1 VLSLE
6 DASTVSELFTE
17 LASGT
22 RCAILISLNKKTS
35 RISSLARELEITAQ
49 DAFRNINRLL
59 ETGLVR
65 RSGGG
70 EAGSSAFQLTELGRL
85 VIKQI
90 PYFVAVNKHRKFFED
105 HTIKDIPDKFIQRIG
120 ALQNCEVVENVTP
133 VFERLKKLESGAKEY
148 LRIMISQAWPE
159 EGKILAERAV
169 NGVEVCVIFGRN
181 TVFPKEVIE
190 TIIPTI
196 DGLQKSGKIK
206 GKMLDT
212 INIALYLSESQSA
225 AMFPNEKGEVDMN
238 MLIVGG
244 DPAFNEWCLD
254 IFNHMWDRAT
264 IGSID
269 KAKIV

>member
-17 LASGT
+17 VASET
-22 RCAILISLNKKTS
+22 RCAILISLDKKTS

-65 RSGGG
+65 RKGERGGG
-70 EAGSSAFQLTELGRL
+70 EAGGAFQLTELGRL

-105 HTIKDIPDKFIQRIG
+105 HTIKDIPDKFVQRIG
-120 ALQNCEVVENVTP
+120 ALQNCEVVDNVTP

-148 LRIMISQAWPE
+148 LRIMVSQAWPE
-159 EGKILAERAV
+159 EGKIFAERAMD
-169 NGVEVCVIFGRN
+169 GVEVWTIIGHN

-190 TIIPTI
+190 
-196 DGLQKSGKIK
+196 
-206 GKMLDT
+206 
-212 INIALYLSESQSA
+212 
-225 AMFPNEKGEVDMN
+225 
-238 MLIVGG
+238 
-244 DPAFNEWCLD
+244 
-254 IFNHMWDRAT
+254 
-264 IGSID
+264 
-269 KAKIV
+269 

>member
-1 VLSLE
+1 MY
-6 DASTVSELFTE
+6 
-17 LASGT
+17 
-22 RCAILISLNKKTS
+22 KKPS

-65 RSGGG
+65 RKGEGGVG
-70 EAGSSAFQLTELGRL
+70 EAGGGALQLTELGRL

-90 PYFVAVNKHRKFFED
+90 PYFVVLNKHRKFFED
-105 HTIKDIPDKFIQRIG
+105 HTIKDIPDKFVQRIG

-148 LRIMISQAWPE
+148 LRIMVSQAWPE
-159 EGKILAERAV
+159 EGKILAERAM
-169 NGVEVCVIFGRN
+169 NGVEVCSIFGRN

-190 TIIPTI
+190 TVRPTI

-225 AMFPNEKGEVDMN
+225 AMFPNVKGEVDMN
-238 MLIVGG
+238 MLIVGDDQHSMSG
-244 DPAFNEWCLD
+244 AL
-254 IFNHMWDRAT
+254 IY
-264 IGSID
+264 SI
-269 KAKIV
+269 ICGTGLPLVV

>member
-17 LASGT
+17 LASET
-22 RCAILISLNKKTS
+22 RCAILISLYKKPL

-59 ETGLVR
+59 ESGLVR

-70 EAGSSAFQLTELGRL
+70 QAGGGAFQLTELGRL

-90 PYFVAVNKHRKFFED
+90 PYFVAINKYRKFFED
-105 HTIKDIPDKFIQRIG
+105 HTIKDIPDKFVQRIG

-133 VFERLKKLESGAKEY
+133 ILERLKKLESGAKQY
-148 LRIMISQAWPE
+148 LRIMASQAWPE
-159 EGKILAERAV
+159 EGKIFAECAK
-169 NGVEVCVIFGRN
+169 NDVEVWYIIGRN

-190 TIIPTI
+190 TVSPAI
-196 DGLQKSGKIK
+196 DELQKSGKIK

-212 INIALYLSESQSA
+212 VSIALYISDSQSA
-225 AMFPNEKGEVDMN
+225 AMLPNMKGDVDMS
-238 MLIVGG
+238 MLLVGS
-244 DPAFNEWCLD
+244 DPSFNEWCLEL
-254 IFNHMWDRAT
+254 FNHFWERA
-264 IGSID
+264 GPASLN